1 MGLWEEELVALWQRR
16 STQNRF
22 RRMRW
27 VSIFLDKHSLH
38 SFCFVLSRN
47 KFPTCTLKRFLN
59 FWICLQLML
68 RCLHVK
74 GFYVMVPDWDLSI
87 SEQRVTYQHLG
98 KLEALPA
105 VSYMSQRGHQ
115 RRTLAKEFVICVW
128 GGKKRISEQ
137 VLNIFHMRTS
147 DLAHVGSKRCIRFC
161 LGGQN
166 LTWYLAFPST
176 GKKPVVFS
184 AWICGIFFI
193 WAFANILL
201 QILLWWLLNRIY
213 CQEVPWKTNSNQWLM
228 STSPSVGQIA
238 SRCGLLRLAV
248 TLCFFPR
255 DQLHQLAN
263 GTRVL
268 AVQLWC
274 CFSNTTAPNSSRA
287 RVMMSSFCW

>member
-1 MGLWEEELVALWQRR
+1 MSSAISSCKDPWERISPGSPQDLLLR
-16 STQNRF
+16 
-22 RRMRW
+22 
-27 VSIFLDKHSLH
+27 
-38 SFCFVLSRN
+38 
-47 KFPTCTLKRFLN
+47 TCTASCKDLLERNLARSPQEPTYARFKMKIPQAKGLRTPRRFLN

-161 LGGQN
+161 LGN
-166 LTWYLAFPST
+166 
-176 GKKPVVFS
+176 FS
-184 AWICGIFFI
+184 IIVWF
-193 WAFANILL
+193 
-201 QILLWWLLNRIY
+201 Y
-213 CQEVPWKTNSNQWLM
+213 
-228 STSPSVGQIA
+228 
-238 SRCGLLRLAV
+238 
-248 TLCFFPR
+248 
-255 DQLHQLAN
+255 
-263 GTRVL
+263 
-268 AVQLWC
+268 
-274 CFSNTTAPNSSRA
+274 
-287 RVMMSSFCW
+287 